1 MLSDRK
7 MGLLLAFVALIITAA
22 AQSLGWLAPTENGL
36 LSLRYRLRGTIP
48 PAPEVVIVSLEPESL
63 REAGV
68 TSWPPE
74 IGLYTRALNR
84 LQECGAAVA
93 VLDLNALVATE
104 WTHTNPRDMAALTAA
119 MSRIPTVLP
128 AVVLPPVPGKP
139 VTTNPAVRRFSL
151 GEGQVEVPTELRQ
164 GALAA
169 PSPALCAAAAG
180 LGHLNVYP
188 DTDGVL
194 RSLPLVTC
202 AENVLWPSLA
212 LEAVRVFRKLPPG
225 AARLTDN
232 LVTLGEERVQV
243 AAGAEVPINFA
254 GGFKHYP
261 YLPLSGLLK
270 AEPSQLRSQ
279 LAGKVVMV
287 GPTASDLTMLWRT
300 PVHPVM
306 PGVEIN
312 ANVIGSLLRHQ
323 MLASPPAWLAF
334 LLPVLWAMLLGA
346 FASGASA
353 TRGALMTL
361 AAMLASILT
370 PALYFRGG
378 VAMPM
383 APGLMAA
390 ALTGLMLIVR
400 SGALAER
407 ERVDAEASLDSRLQ
421 AITGIGTLIVS
432 SLDRTQLL
440 NQVVRWVESELDV
453 PAVSILLMDHKRRHL
468 VFELASGEKGE
479 QVKAFTLELGQ
490 GVAGTVAATGQ
501 PMIVQNAIHDPRQAH
516 DISDAISYPARS
528 ILCVPMMLHGEVI
541 GVIEALNKRS
551 GPFTTDDEAL
561 LTVIAQQAALF
572 LESARLYSELQQRVD
587 AATLDLRKANSSL
600 ASQKAKIEA
609 LVDQMESGVI
619 ATDARDH
626 VVIWNRMVEHLLG
639 VPESD
644 ALGQPALT
652 ALGHPELTEL
662 FAMPLSPVGGRHTQD
677 MDFTSGDRTLHVRV
691 SITLVAEAEG
701 GFGKLALLTDIT
713 QLKDLDRMKTDLIS
727 FVSHELKNPLT
738 SIKGFAQILQRSM
751 EGATPPQIRLVS
763 LLNQQATRMQW
774 LVEDFLDV
782 TRLDAGISLEMRWQ
796 DIADLR
802 ALIQNIVDLQ
812 AVTAQDHQFVV
823 KVEDDVPTIRAD
835 KGKLEQVLV
844 NLLSN
849 AVKYSP
855 DGGEVAV
862 DVQRDGDEIQFCVSD
877 EGIGISAEEASNLF
891 QRFRRAPGARER
903 ISGTGIGLF
912 LSKHLIEAHGGRIWA
927 EPRERGSR
935 FLFNIPVAPPNSEAD

>member
-1 MLSDRK
+1 
-7 MGLLLAFVALIITAA
+7 
-22 AQSLGWLAPTENGL
+22 
-36 LSLRYRLRGTIP
+36 
-48 PAPEVVIVSLEPESL
+48 
-63 REAGV
+63 
-68 TSWPPE
+68 
-74 IGLYTRALNR
+74 
-84 LQECGAAVA
+84 
-93 VLDLNALVATE
+93 
-104 WTHTNPRDMAALTAA
+104 
-119 MSRIPTVLP
+119 
-128 AVVLPPVPGKP
+128 
-139 VTTNPAVRRFSL
+139 
-151 GEGQVEVPTELRQ
+151 
-164 GALAA
+164 
-169 PSPALCAAAAG
+169 
-180 LGHLNVYP
+180 
-188 DTDGVL
+188 
-194 RSLPLVTC
+194 
-202 AENVLWPSLA
+202 
-212 LEAVRVFRKLPPG
+212 
-225 AARLTDN
+225 
-232 LVTLGEERVQV
+232 
-243 AAGAEVPINFA
+243 
-254 GGFKHYP
+254 
-261 YLPLSGLLK
+261 
-270 AEPSQLRSQ
+270 
-279 LAGKVVMV
+279 MV

-312 ANVIGSLLRHQ
+312 ANVIGSLLHHQ
-323 MLASPPAWLAF
+323 VLASPPAWLAF

-346 FASGASA
+346 FASGAGA
-353 TRGALMTL
+353 TRGALITL

-370 PALYFRGG
+370 PALCFRGG

-501 PMIVQNAIHDPRQAH
+501 PMIVHNAMHDPRQAH

-626 VVIWNRMVEHLLG
+626 VVIWNRMVERLLG

-652 ALGHPELTEL
+652 TLGHPELTEL

-802 ALIQNIVDLQ
+802 ALTQNIVDLQ

-862 DVQRDGDEIQFCVSD
+862 NVQRDGDQIQFCVSD

-935 FLFNIPVAPPNSEAD
+935 FLFTIPVAPPNSEAN